1 MVILSIHMT
10 TSKGQSCIQHNM
22 GNWLDIFLSYSLF
35 HLLHVEFI
43 FVYFNFLD
51 QVSAMN
57 VACNF
62 YKIILDDLG
71 FSIHVYQ

>member
-1 MVILSIHMT
+1 MVTLSIHMT
-10 TSKGQSCIQHNM
+10 TSKGQSRIQHNM
-22 GNWLDIFLSYSLF
+22 GNWLDIFLSYS
-35 HLLHVEFI
+35 LLHVEFI

-62 YKIILDDLG
+62 YKIILDVLM
-71 FSIHVYQ
+71 FMPLL